1 MIKDTNSQQY
11 TISTYNT
18 GLDSWTSPQY
28 HGPGDQRVAP
38 LLDLTAK
45 RPSLFRREIFG
56 DWMLAERARSPT
68 TGIVGIVGTGTW
80 FDPNYVLTPSR
91 VPHGEIKI
99 PYS

>member
-56 DWMLAERARSPT
+56 DWMLAERAS
-68 TGIVGIVGTGTW
+68 IVGTGTW
-80 FDPNYVLTPSR
+80 LDPNYVLTTSR